1 MNDNPLRTT
10 PSEDGYIRG
19 LERALA
25 VVESVG
31 KFGLEKVVLE
41 LKEQLSQFNVDKP
54 KE

>member
-1 MNDNPLRTT
+1 MNDNQLRTT
-10 PSEDGYIRG
+10 PSEDGYIKG
-19 LERALA
+19 LERALS

-41 LKEQLSQFNVDKP
+41 LKEQLSKFSVNKP